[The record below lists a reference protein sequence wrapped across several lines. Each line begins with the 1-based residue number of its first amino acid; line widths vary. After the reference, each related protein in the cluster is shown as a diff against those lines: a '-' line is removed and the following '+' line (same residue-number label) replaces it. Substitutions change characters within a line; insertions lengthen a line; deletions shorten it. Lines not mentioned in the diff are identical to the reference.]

1 MKPFRLESVLEY
13 RKQIENKAQKS
24 LLMCLEQKHLM
35 ILKKEEEQQKLQKL
49 YDSFQGSQHKG
60 VLIAEINLYV
70 ECIGCKKNQLQDIGQ
85 QLDKLDQKIK
95 QKQKKLVQARQKKKA
110 LEILKKNR
118 EKIEKEKH
126 KHMENVFLDELAIR
140 YFGDKK

>member
-24 LLMCLEQKHLM
+24 LLMCLEQKHLL

-49 YDSFQGSQHKG
+49 YDSFQGAQHKG
-60 VLIAEINLYV
+60 VLITEINLYV
-70 ECIGCKKNQLQDIGQ
+70 ECIGCKKNQLQDIRQ

-95 QKQKKLVQARQKKKA
+95 QKQKKLVHARQEKKV